1 LDKLLDS
8 PSIGNTPNRDSDIG
22 FASHAE
28 SSGNRTSET
37 AYVTRTDRSGGPG
50 QRGAIAGGRVGG
62 ALLIT
67 GETMRPLFNAL
78 LLALPLSLSSFV
90 SAAESPAGR
99 WQTIDDETGKPKSI
113 VEIQQAADGTLTG
126 KVAQILQSEHGPNPL
141 CSECE
146 GERKDQPITGMT
158 ILWDLKPDGEQVWSD
173 GTILD
178 PAKGKTYR
186 SKARLLDG
194 GDKLEVRGYIGIEA
208 LGRSQT
214 WVRQ

>member
-1 LDKLLDS
+1 
-8 PSIGNTPNRDSDIG
+8 
-22 FASHAE
+22 
-28 SSGNRTSET
+28 
-37 AYVTRTDRSGGPG
+37 
-50 QRGAIAGGRVGG
+50 
-62 ALLIT
+62 
-67 GETMRPLFNAL
+67 M
-78 LLALPLSLSSFV
+78 LLALPLAFSSLA
-90 SAAESPAGR
+90 SAADSPAGR

-113 VEIQQAADGTLTG
+113 VEIQQAADGSLTG
-126 KVAQILQSEHGPNPL
+126 KVVEILQSDHGPNPL
-141 CSECE
+141 CTECE

-158 ILWDLKPDGEQVWSD
+158 ILWDLKPDGEQVWSN

-194 GDKLEVRGYIGIEA
+194 GNKLEVRGYIGIEA